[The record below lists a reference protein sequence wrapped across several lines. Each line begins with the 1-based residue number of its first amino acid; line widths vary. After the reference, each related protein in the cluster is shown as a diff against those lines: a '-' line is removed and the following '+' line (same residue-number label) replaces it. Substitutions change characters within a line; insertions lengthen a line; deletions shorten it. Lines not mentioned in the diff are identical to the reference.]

1 MISSSDILHGKVLI
15 VDDQEADVQ
24 LLERMLRGAGYD
36 SITSTMDPG
45 EVCELHRNNRFDLIL
60 LDLQMPGMDGFQ
72 VMEGLK
78 EIELDG
84 YLPALVITIQ
94 PDHKLR
100 ALKAG
105 AKDFISKPFDLA
117 EMLARVHN
125 MLEVRLLHKELHNYN
140 DVLEQRVRDRTADL
154 QKSHLETIFTIEQSK
169 KDLIDSELKFRSL
182 AESASEAIIS
192 ANSSGE
198 IIFWNKGAETI
209 FGYTE
214 DEIMGKPLV
223 VLMPE
228 RYREVHQ
235 KGLKRLQETGV
246 SQLKGKTVE
255 MEGLRKEGAE
265 FSLEI
270 SIATWKTEKERFYS
284 GIIRDITARK
294 KAEEELKDSQE
305 RNQLLLNSIAE
316 AIYGQ
321 DMDGRCTF
329 CNPSS
334 LRILGYARAN
344 DLIGKNMH
352 MLIHHTKPDRTPYP
366 EKECKI
372 SQVFQNGKGVHVSDE
387 VLWRADGSFFPAEYW
402 SYPIFKKGILIGS
415 VMSFLD
421 ITDRKQAEDLV
432 HHMAFYDT
440 LTGFPNRQFFRDLIE
455 KAISQSQRKGR
466 SVAVLLLDLDRFKEI
481 NDTLGHH
488 RGDLLLKNVGIRLK
502 EAVYISDTVARLGGD
517 EFGIL
522 LSMASSDDAG
532 LVANKILKVLEEPF
546 EVEGLPVVVETSI
559 GIVLYPDHGSNADTL
574 IQRGDVAMYASKKG
588 KIGFVLYNSELDQHS
603 PKRLAL
609 MGELRHAIENRQLF
623 LHYQPIIDLRT
634 RRICGVEA
642 LVRWNHPQH
651 GIIPPD
657 QFILPAEQTG
667 LIKPLT
673 KFVLQEAIQQ
683 CLAWFNYGKIISMA
697 VNLSVRNLQDPLL
710 LSQMIQMIHSHG
722 IEPALLNFEITETA
736 IMTNVE
742 SVAKTISLLNHEGV
756 NFSIDDFGIGYT
768 SLSYL
773 KKLAVKSIKI
783 DQSFIKTM
791 LNNQEDH
798 LIVRSTIDL
807 AHSLNLRVI
816 AEGVEDQETLEKL
829 IALGC
834 DEAQGYFICRPIPA
848 GDVLRWTNESPWGL
862 A

>member
-1 MISSSDILHGKVLI
+1 
-15 VDDQEADVQ
+15 
-24 LLERMLRGAGYD
+24 
-36 SITSTMDPG
+36 TSTMDPG
-45 EVCELHRNNRFDLIL
+45 EVCELHRKNSYDLIL
-60 LDLQMPGMDGFQ
+60 LDLLMPGMDGFQ

-84 YLPALVITIQ
+84 YLPVLVITVE
-94 PDHKLR
+94 PGHKLR
-100 ALKAG
+100 ALKGG
-105 AKDFISKPFDLA
+105 AKDFISKPFELA
-117 EMLARVHN
+117 EVLARVHN

-140 DVLEQRVRDRTADL
+140 DVLEKRVRERTADL
-154 QKSHLETIFTIEQSK
+154 QESHLETIFTIEKSK
-169 KDLIDSELKFRSL
+169 KALIESELKFRSL
-182 AESASEAIIS
+182 VESASEAIIL

-198 IIFWNKGAETI
+198 IIFWNKGAQMI

-214 DEIMGKPLV
+214 GEIMGKPLV
-223 VLMPE
+223 VLLPE
-228 RYREVHQ
+228 RYRDGHQ
-235 KGLKRLQETGV
+235 KSLKRLQETGD
-246 SQLKGKTVE
+246 SRLKGKTVE
-255 MEGLRKEGAE
+255 MEGLRKEGEE

-270 SIATWKTEKERFYS
+270 SMATWKTEKERFYS
-284 GIIRDITARK
+284 GIIRDITVRK

-305 RNQLLLNSIAE
+305 RNQLLLNSTAE
-316 AIYGQ
+316 AIYGL

-329 CNPSS
+329 CNQSS
-334 LRILGYARAN
+334 LRILGYARAD

-352 MLIHHTKPDRTPYP
+352 LLIHHTKPDGTPFP
-366 EKECKI
+366 ETECKI
-372 SQVFQNGKGVHVSDE
+372 YRAFRNGKGVHVSDE
-387 VLWRADGSFFPAEYW
+387 VLWRADGSSFPAEYW
-402 SYPIFKKGILIGS
+402 SYPIFKNGILIGS

-421 ITDRKQAEDLV
+421 ITNRKQAEYLV
-432 HHMAFYDT
+432 HHMAYYDI
-440 LTGFPNRQFFRDLIE
+440 LTGFPNRHFFHDLLE
-455 KAISQSQRKGR
+455 KAISQSQQKGR
-466 SVAVLLLDLDRFKEI
+466 SVAILLLDLDRFKEI

-502 EAVYISDTVARLGGD
+502 EAVFTTDTVARLGGD

-522 LSMASSDDAG
+522 LSMASSDDAR

-559 GIVLYPDHGSNADTL
+559 GIALYPDHGSNADTL

-588 KIGFVLYNSELDQHS
+588 KIGFVLYNSELDQYS
-603 PKRLAL
+603 PRRLAL
-609 MGELRHAIENRQLF
+609 MGELRHAIENQQLF

-634 RRICGVEA
+634 RRICGVES
-642 LVRWNHPQH
+642 LVRWNHPKH
-651 GIIPPD
+651 GIIPPV

-683 CLAWFNYGKIISMA
+683 CLAWARYGKNISMA

-710 LSQMIQMIHSHG
+710 ISQMIPMIHSHG
-722 IEPALLNFEITETA
+722 IEPSLLNFEITETA

-742 SVAKTISLLNHEGV
+742 SVVKTISLLNHEGV

-791 LNNQEDH
+791 LTNQEDH

-829 IALGC
+829 IAIGC

-848 GDVLRWTNESPWGL
+848 EDLLRWTNESPWGL